1 LEELMTKK
9 QFLPIKIFMVI
20 IIFLIILVVPQLVF
34 SNDAGTEPGLTPEKE
49 MSRLEKIKAS
59 GELVVGTSADYPPY
73 EFHLLI
79 DEEGELVGI
88 DIDIA
93 KVIAQE
99 LGVQLEI
106 KDLIFSRIFNA
117 LESGQID
124 MAIAGLSPTEERQ
137 KVANF
142 SDVYYQAIQCVIIR
156 KDNSERIK
164 TIEDLRGK
172 KVGVQKDSIQEDMA
186 KGQIHGAEFDVRE
199 TIEELI
205 IILNKGLVD
214 GIILEKPVGDSYIH
228 RNKNFVSLCAEEKF
242 SSLLGSA
249 IAVKKGDDDLLKEI
263 NRILAKLKKEGKID
277 EFIETAKMLSN
288 KR

>member
-1 LEELMTKK
+1 MTKK
-9 QFLPIKIFMVI
+9 QFLSIKIFMVI
-20 IIFLIILVVPQLVF
+20 FMFLIALVVPQVVF
-34 SNDAGTEPGLTPEKE
+34 SKDAETRMGSATAKE
-49 MSRLEKIKAS
+49 MSKLEKIKAS
-59 GELVVGTSADYPPY
+59 GTLVVGTSADYPPY
-73 EFHLLI
+73 EFHLLS

-93 KVIAQE
+93 KVIARE

-106 KDLIFSRIFNA
+106 KDLIFSRIFKS

-124 MAIAGLSPTEERQ
+124 LAIAGLSPTEERQ
-137 KVANF
+137 KVASF

-156 KDNSERIK
+156 KENSERIK

-172 KVGVQKDSIQEDMA
+172 KVGVQKDSLQEDMA

-205 IILNKGLVD
+205 IILDKGLVE
-214 GIILEKPVGDSYIH
+214 GVILEKPVGDSYVR
-228 RNKNFVSLCAEEKF
+228 RNKNFASLKCEEKL
-242 SSLLGSA
+242 SHVLGSA
-249 IAVKKGDDDLLKEI
+249 IAVKKGDNDLLKEI

-277 EFIETAKMLSN
+277 EFVETAKMLSN

>member
-1 LEELMTKK
+1 MTKK
-9 QFLPIKIFMVI
+9 QFLSIKIFTVI
-20 IIFLIILVVPQLVF
+20 IIFVITLVVPQVIF
-34 SNDAGTEPGLTPEKE
+34 AKDAGTEPGTSPEKKI
-49 MSRLEKIKAS
+49 SKLEKIKAS
-59 GELVVGTSADYPPY
+59 GKLVVGTSADYPPY
-73 EFHLLI
+73 EFHLLS
-79 DEEGELVGI
+79 DEDGELVGI

-93 KVIAQE
+93 KVIASE

-106 KDLIFSRIFNA
+106 KDLIFSRIFKT
-117 LESGQID
+117 LETGQID

-137 KVANF
+137 KVASF

-172 KVGVQKDSIQEDMA
+172 KVGVQKDTLQEDMA

-205 IILNKGLVD
+205 IILDKGLVD
-214 GIILEKPVGDSYIH
+214 GIILEKPVGDSYVH
-228 RNKNFVSLCAEEKF
+228 RNKNFTSLRCEEK
-242 SSLLGSA
+242 LDNMLGSA

-263 NRILAKLKKEGKID
+263 NRILAKLIKEGKID
-277 EFIETAKMLSN
+277 EFVESAKMLSN

>member
-1 LEELMTKK
+1 MTKK
-9 QFLPIKIFMVI
+9 HFSSIN
-20 IIFLIILVVPQLVF
+20 IFLVITMFLITLVVPRLVF
-34 SNDAGTEPGLTPEKE
+34 SNDTGKEPGLTPGKE
-49 MSRLEKIKAS
+49 MSKLEKIKTS
-59 GELVVGTSADYPPY
+59 GKLVVGTSADYPPY
-73 EFHLLI
+73 EFHLLSE
-79 DEEGELVGI
+79 EEGELVGI

-106 KDLIFSRIFNA
+106 KDLIFSRILNA

-124 MAIAGLSPTEERQ
+124 IALAGLSPTEERQ
-137 KVANF
+137 KVASF
-142 SDVYYQAIQCVIIR
+142 SDVYYQAIQCVVIR
-156 KDNSERIK
+156 KDNVERIK

-172 KVGVQKDSIQEDMA
+172 KVGVQKDSLQEDMA
-186 KGQIHGAEFDVRE
+186 RGRIRGADFDIRE

-205 IILNKGLVD
+205 IILDKGLVE
-214 GIILEKPVGDSYIH
+214 GIILEKPVGDSYIR
-228 RNKNFVSLCAEEKF
+228 RNKNFTSLKCEEKL
-242 SSLLGSA
+242 SSMLGSA

-263 NRILAKLKKEGKID
+263 NRILAKLKAEGKID

>member
-1 LEELMTKK
+1 MTKK

-34 SNDAGTEPGLTPEKE
+34 SNDAGTEPGLTSEKE

-59 GELVVGTSADYPPY
+59 GKLLVGTSADYPPY
-73 EFHLLI
+73 EFHLLS

-106 KDLIFSRIFNA
+106 KDLIFSRIFKS

-124 MAIAGLSPTEERQ
+124 IAIAGLSPTEERQ
-137 KVANF
+137 KVASF
-142 SDVYYQAIQCVIIR
+142 SDVYYQAIQCVLIR

-164 TIEDLRGK
+164 TVEDLRGK
-172 KVGVQKDSIQEDMA
+172 KVGVQKDSLQEDMA
-186 KGQIHGAEFDVRE
+186 RGQIHGADFDVRE

-205 IILNKGLVD
+205 IILDKGLVE
-214 GIILEKPVGDSYIH
+214 GIILEKPVGDSYVR
-228 RNKNFVSLCAEEKF
+228 RNKNFTSLRCEEK
-242 SSLLGSA
+242 LDNLMGSA
-249 IAVKKGDDDLLKEI
+249 IAVKKGEDDLLKEI

-277 EFIETAKMLSN
+277 EFVETAKMLSN

>member
-1 LEELMTKK
+1 MIKK
-9 QFLPIKIFMVI
+9 HFLYVNIFMVI
-20 IIFLIILVVPQLVF
+20 IIFLITLVVPQVVF
-34 SNDAGTEPGLTPEKE
+34 SIDTEAELGSATAKE
-49 MSRLEKIKAS
+49 MSKLEKIKTS
-59 GELVVGTSADYPPY
+59 GKLVVGTSADYPPY
-73 EFHLLI
+73 EFHLLN

-93 KVIAQE
+93 KVIAEE
-99 LGVQLEI
+99 LGVQLEF
-106 KDLIFSRIFNA
+106 KDLIFSRIFKA

-124 MAIAGLSPTEERQ
+124 MAIAGLTPTEARK
-137 KVANF
+137 KVASF

-156 KDNSERIK
+156 KENAERIK

-172 KVGVQKDSIQEDMA
+172 KVGVQKDSIQENMA
-186 KGQIHGAEFDVRE
+186 KGQINGAEFDIRE

-205 IILNKGLVD
+205 IILDKGLVD
-214 GIILEKPVGDSYIH
+214 GIILEKPVGESYVR
-228 RNKNFVSLCAEEKF
+228 RNKNFVSLCAEEKL

-277 EFIETAKMLSN
+277 EFVETAKMLSN

>member
-1 LEELMTKK
+1 MTKK

-20 IIFLIILVVPQLVF
+20 IIFLITLVVPRLVF
-34 SNDAGTEPGLTPEKE
+34 SNDTGMEQGSTPGKE
-49 MSRLEKIKAS
+49 MSKLEKIKAS
-59 GELVVGTSADYPPY
+59 GKLVIGTSADYPPY
-73 EFHLLI
+73 EFHLMSE
-79 DEEGELVGI
+79 EEGELVGI

-106 KDLIFSRIFNA
+106 KDLIFSRIFQA
-117 LESGQID
+117 LDSGQID
-124 MAIAGLSPTEERQ
+124 IAIAGLHPTEERG
-137 KVANF
+137 KIASF

-156 KDNSERIK
+156 KDNVERIK
-164 TIEDLRGK
+164 TLEDLRGK
-172 KVGVQKDSIQEDMA
+172 KVGVQKDSLQEDMA
-186 KGQIHGAEFDVRE
+186 RGQIQGADFDIRE

-205 IILNKGLVD
+205 IILDKGLVD
-214 GIILEKPVGDSYIH
+214 GIILEKPVGDSYVH
-228 RNKNFVSLCAEEKF
+228 RNRNFTSIECRED
-242 SSLLGSA
+242 SSIPLGSA

-277 EFIETAKMLSN
+277 EFVETAKMLSN

>member
-1 LEELMTKK
+1 MTKK
-9 QFLPIKIFMVI
+9 HFLSIKIFTVTL
-20 IIFLIILVVPQLVF
+20 IFLITLAVPQVVF
-34 SNDAGTEPGLTPEKE
+34 SKGAETEMASATGKK
-49 MSRLEKIKAS
+49 MSTLEKIKAS
-59 GELVVGTSADYPPY
+59 GKLIVGTSADYPPY
-73 EFHLLI
+73 EFHLLS

-106 KDLIFSRIFNA
+106 RDLIFSRIFKA
-117 LESGQID
+117 LDSGQID

-137 KVANF
+137 KVASF

-172 KVGVQKDSIQEDMA
+172 KVGVQKDSLQEDMA
-186 KGQIHGAEFDVRE
+186 KGQIHGADFDVRE

-205 IILNKGLVD
+205 IILDKGLVD
-214 GIILEKPVGDSYIH
+214 GIILEKPVGDSYVH
-228 RNKNFVSLCAEEKF
+228 RNKNFTSLRCEEK
-242 SSLLGSA
+242 LDNMLGSA

-277 EFIETAKMLSN
+277 EFVETAKMLSN

>member
-1 LEELMTKK
+1 MTRK

-20 IIFLIILVVPQLVF
+20 IIFVITLVVPQVVF
-34 SNDAGTEPGLTPEKE
+34 SKDAETAMGSATAKE
-49 MSRLEKIKAS
+49 MSKLEKIKAS
-59 GELVVGTSADYPPY
+59 GKLVVGTSADYPPY
-73 EFHLLI
+73 EFHLLS

-93 KVIAQE
+93 KVIAEE

-106 KDLIFSRIFNA
+106 KNLIFSRIFKA

-137 KVANF
+137 KVAGF

-156 KDNSERIK
+156 KDNAERIK

-172 KVGVQKDSIQEDMA
+172 KIGVQKDSLQEDMA
-186 KGQIHGAEFDVRE
+186 KGQIYGAEFDVRE

-228 RNKNFVSLCAEEKF
+228 RNKNFTSLKCEEKLND
-242 SSLLGSA
+242 LLGSA
-249 IAVKKGDDDLLKEI
+249 IAVKKGDNDLLKEI
-263 NRILAKLKKEGKID
+263 NRKLAKLKKEGKID

>member
-1 LEELMTKK
+1 MTKK
-9 QFLPIKIFMVI
+9 HFLSINLFMVI
-20 IIFLIILVVPQLVF
+20 IIFLITLIVPRLVF
-34 SNDAGTEPGLTPEKE
+34 PNDTGTEPGSTPGKK
-49 MSRLEKIKAS
+49 MSKLEKIKAS
-59 GELVVGTSADYPPY
+59 GKLVMGTSADYPPY

-93 KVIAQE
+93 KVIAGE

-106 KDLIFSRIFNA
+106 KDLIFSRIFKA

-137 KVANF
+137 KVASF

-156 KDNSERIK
+156 KENSERIK

-172 KVGVQKDSIQEDMA
+172 KIGVQKDSIQEDMA
-186 KGQIHGAEFDVRE
+186 RGQIHGAEFDVRE
-199 TIEELI
+199 TIEELV

-214 GIILEKPVGDSYIH
+214 GIILEKPVGDSYIN
-228 RNKNFVSLCAEEKF
+228 RNKNFTSLRCEEEF
-242 SSLLGSA
+242 DNLLGSA

>member
-1 LEELMTKK
+1 MTKK

-20 IIFLIILVVPQLVF
+20 IIFIITLVVPQVVF
-34 SNDAGTEPGLTPEKE
+34 SKDAETAMGSATAKE
-49 MSRLEKIKAS
+49 MSKLEKIKAS
-59 GELVVGTSADYPPY
+59 GKLVVGTSADYPPY
-73 EFHLLI
+73 EFHMLI

-93 KVIAQE
+93 KVIASE

-106 KDLIFSRIFNA
+106 KDLIFSRIFKV

-137 KVANF
+137 KVASF

-186 KGQIHGAEFDVRE
+186 KGQIQGAEFDVRE

-214 GIILEKPVGDSYIH
+214 GIILEKPVGESYVR

-263 NRILAKLKKEGKID
+263 NRILGKLKEEGKID

>member
-1 LEELMTKK
+1 MTRK

-20 IIFLIILVVPQLVF
+20 IIFVITLVVPQVVF
-34 SNDAGTEPGLTPEKE
+34 SKDAETAMGSATAKE
-49 MSRLEKIKAS
+49 MSKLEKIKAS
-59 GELVVGTSADYPPY
+59 GKLVVGTSADYPPY
-73 EFHLLI
+73 EFHLLS

-93 KVIAQE
+93 KVIASE

-106 KDLIFSRIFNA
+106 KDLIFSRIFKA
-117 LESGQID
+117 LESGHID

-137 KVANF
+137 KVASF

-186 KGQIHGAEFDVRE
+186 KGQIQGAEFDVRE

-214 GIILEKPVGDSYIH
+214 GIILEKPVGDSYVR
-228 RNKNFVSLCAEEKF
+228 RNKNFTSIKCEEKF
-242 SSLLGSA
+242 DNLLGSA

-263 NRILAKLKKEGKID
+263 NRILGKLIKEGKID
-277 EFIETAKMLSN
+277 EFVETAKMLSN